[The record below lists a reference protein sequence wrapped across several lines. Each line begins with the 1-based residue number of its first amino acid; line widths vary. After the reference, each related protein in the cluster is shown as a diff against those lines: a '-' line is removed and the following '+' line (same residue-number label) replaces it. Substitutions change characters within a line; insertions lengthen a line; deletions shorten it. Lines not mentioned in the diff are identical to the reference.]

1 MRFLRMLS
9 NACIAGALGAAYLT
23 ILVLQLNPQVALAS
37 RTSAHWYVTI
47 AALYGVALALAFY
60 VFMLLR
66 AFLTVE
72 IFSPAWVSVRLL
84 AWLSSASAAA
94 AAALMWLNL
103 RGLSAALPDV
113 GAHRF
118 EVGAAATTIA
128 AVVLCALAVAHYSFG
143 RRGSRVGAALLGIAL
158 TASLALPLA
167 ARGKR
172 IPQSGGPSP
181 SALPAVAVVEPS
193 PHVRLVLLDGASLDY
208 IWPRAAEGRL
218 PNFGRLLDG
227 GASMDLATIRPT
239 QPDPVWA
246 AAATGMYPAKNGV
259 RSAMSYFALG
269 DDTPID
275 LLPDYCFSHTLVQ
288 LGVVRDERKT
298 SAAWRVRPLW
308 SVLNDYG
315 ISTGV
320 VRWPLTFP
328 TQAVNGFIVSDRFH
342 EVLGSIAEADGRA
355 VYPGALQDRAHD
367 AFAGADAVP
376 AALPGGVTVPK
387 GLDADVT
394 SARWDQYYARAF
406 RSALRQEPVQF
417 SAIRYQGLDTIGHL
431 FLRYAQPQAFGAD
444 ISDEAQEKYGSV
456 LDRYY
461 GYIDAE
467 IGAAIDA
474 LAPGDLLLVVSG
486 FGMQPVGPIARA
498 ANRLLREP
506 DASGAHDR
514 APDGFLLA
522 YGTDV
527 ERGKRQRGSIVDL
540 APTVLYF
547 MGVPIGRDMDGY
559 TRADLFTRRF
569 TAERP
574 ITFIP
579 THNRKDP

>member
-1 MRFLRMLS
+1 MS
-9 NACIAGALGAAYLT
+9 KA
-23 ILVLQLNPQVALAS
+23 
-37 RTSAHWYVTI
+37 
-47 AALYGVALALAFY
+47 
-60 VFMLLR
+60 R
-66 AFLTVE
+66 A
-72 IFSPAWVSVRLL
+72 I
-84 AWLSSASAAA
+84 
-94 AAALMWLNL
+94 
-103 RGLSAALPDV
+103 
-113 GAHRF
+113 
-118 EVGAAATTIA
+118 
-128 AVVLCALAVAHYSFG
+128 
-143 RRGSRVGAALLGIAL
+143 
-158 TASLALPLA
+158 
-167 ARGKR
+167 GKR
-172 IPQSGGPSP
+172 
-181 SALPAVAVVEPS
+181 
-193 PHVRLVLLDGASLDY
+193 
-208 IWPRAAEGRL
+208 
-218 PNFGRLLDG
+218 
-227 GASMDLATIRPT
+227 
-239 QPDPVWA
+239 
-246 AAATGMYPAKNGV
+246 
-259 RSAMSYFALG
+259 RSA
-269 DDTPID
+269 
-275 LLPDYCFSHTLVQ
+275 
-288 LGVVRDERKT
+288 
-298 SAAWRVRPLW
+298 
-308 SVLNDYG
+308 
-315 ISTGV
+315 
-320 VRWPLTFP
+320 
-328 TQAVNGFIVSDRFH
+328 
-342 EVLGSIAEADGRA
+342 GSCGR
-355 VYPGALQDRAHD
+355 
-367 AFAGADAVP
+367 
-376 AALPGGVTVPK
+376 GGVTVPK

-394 SARWDQYYARAF
+394 SARLDQYYARAF

>member
-1 MRFLRMLS
+1 MLA
-9 NACIAGALGAAYLT
+9 NAFIAGALGAAYLT

-37 RTSAHWYVTI
+37 GTAVRWYLTI
-47 AALYGVALALAFY
+47 AALYGVGLALAFY
-60 VFMLLR
+60 ALMLVR
-66 AFLTVE
+66 ALLTVDV
-72 IFSPAWVSVRLL
+72 FSPAWVSVRLL
-84 AWLSSASAAA
+84 AWLSSAAAAA

-103 RGLSAALPDV
+103 RSLPAALPDV
-113 GAHRF
+113 SAHRL
-118 EVGAAATTIA
+118 EVGAAATTVA
-128 AVVLCALAVAHYSFG
+128 ALVLCGIAIAHYSFG

-167 ARGKR
+167 ARGR
-172 IPQSGGPSP
+172 GQTSP
-181 SALPAVAVVEPS
+181 AAASIGALPAVAVVEPS
-193 PHVRLVLLDGASLDY
+193 PHVTMILLDGASLDY

-218 PNFGRLLDG
+218 PNFGRLLDA

-246 AAATGMYPAKNGV
+246 AVATGMYPAKNGV
-259 RSAMSYFALG
+259 RSATSYFALG
-269 DDTPID
+269 DDHPID

-288 LGVVRDERKT
+288 LGIVHDERKT
-298 SAAWRVRPLW
+298 SAAWRARPLW
-308 SVLNDYG
+308 NVLNDYG

-328 TQAVNGFIVSDRFH
+328 VPPVNGFVVADRFH
-342 EVLGSIAEADGRA
+342 ELLGSMPENDGRA
-355 VYPGALQDRAHD
+355 VYPAALEDRARE
-367 AFAGADAVP
+367 AFAGSDAVP
-376 AALPGGVTVPK
+376 VTLPGGTPVPS
-387 GLDADVT
+387 GLNVDVT

-406 RSALRQEPVQF
+406 RDALRGHPVQF
-417 SAIRYQGLDTIGHL
+417 SAIRYQGLDTIGHI

-444 ISDEAQEKYGSV
+444 ITDEAREKYGSV

-461 GYIDAE
+461 GYIDGE
-467 IGAAIDA
+467 IGAAVDA

-486 FGMQPVGPIARA
+486 FGMQPVGPIERLG
-498 ANRLLREP
+498 NRLLWQP

-522 YGTDV
+522 YGSDV
-527 ERGKRQRGSIVDL
+527 ARGRRQRGSIVDV

-547 MGVPIGRDMDGY
+547 MGVPIGRDMDGF
-559 TRADLFTRRF
+559 TRADLFTRQF

-579 THNRKDP
+579 THTRKE

>member
-1 MRFLRMLS
+1 
-9 NACIAGALGAAYLT
+9 
-23 ILVLQLNPQVALAS
+23 
-37 RTSAHWYVTI
+37 
-47 AALYGVALALAFY
+47 
-60 VFMLLR
+60 
-66 AFLTVE
+66 
-72 IFSPAWVSVRLL
+72 
-84 AWLSSASAAA
+84 
-94 AAALMWLNL
+94 
-103 RGLSAALPDV
+103 
-113 GAHRF
+113 
-118 EVGAAATTIA
+118 
-128 AVVLCALAVAHYSFG
+128 
-143 RRGSRVGAALLGIAL
+143 
-158 TASLALPLA
+158 
-167 ARGKR
+167 
-172 IPQSGGPSP
+172 
-181 SALPAVAVVEPS
+181 
-193 PHVRLVLLDGASLDY
+193 
-208 IWPRAAEGRL
+208 
-218 PNFGRLLDG
+218 
-227 GASMDLATIRPT
+227 
-239 QPDPVWA
+239 
-246 AAATGMYPAKNGV
+246 MYPAKNGV

-269 DDTPID
+269 DDKAID
-275 LLPDYCFSHTLVQ
+275 LLPDYCFSHTLVR
-288 LGVVRDERKT
+288 LGVVRDVRKT

-315 ISTGV
+315 ISTGI

-328 TQAVNGFIVSDRFH
+328 TQPVNGFIVSDRFH
-342 EVLGSIAEADGRA
+342 EVLGSMPEADGRA
-355 VYPGALQDRAHD
+355 VYPGTLQDRAHE

-376 AALPGGVTVPK
+376 ATLPGGVTVPP
-387 GLDADVT
+387 GLNADVT

-406 RSALRQEPVQF
+406 RSALREQPVQF
-417 SAIRYQGLDTIGHL
+417 SAIRYQGLDTVGHL
-431 FLRYAQPQAFGAD
+431 FLRYAQPQAFGPD
-444 ISDEAQEKYGSV
+444 IPDEAQEKYGSV

-522 YGTDV
+522 YGSDV

-579 THNRKDP
+579 THNRKEP